1 MERAGYTVPGLVCT
15 NSKREITT
23 YLRIFYDF
31 IFSVSSLII
40 QENEPSHYF
49 IWWMQ
54 FDFSSSMQLPHL
66 ALVCCCIP
74 GWWTYTPSFTLSSLM
89 IEMFQKPIFF
99 PFADGIWVSGDG
111 HQVQEFK
118 RHVCWGSAVSIWLGS
133 SGWTARDPN
142 DHHGAYSHRI
152 GSLCRASFLLQP
164 KRLHLEIWLFGKKK
178 KKGRPLTSPKALN
191 MSRFIIQPN
200 HCS

>member
-1 MERAGYTVPGLVCT
+1 MLFSENKFLMKSEVAIGVVKLRLDHYIMERAGYTVPGLLCS

-40 QENEPSHYF
+40 QENEHSHCF

-54 FDFSSSMQLPHL
+54 LDFSSSMQLPHL
-66 ALVCCCIP
+66 AFVCCSIP

-89 IEMFQKPIFF
+89 IEMFQKLIFF

-111 HQVQEFK
+111 HQVQDGQA
-118 RHVCWGSAVSIWLGS
+118 C
-133 SGWTARDPN
+133 
-142 DHHGAYSHRI
+142 
-152 GSLCRASFLLQP
+152 LLR
-164 KRLHLEIWLFGKKK
+164 K
-178 KKGRPLTSPKALN
+178 
-191 MSRFIIQPN
+191 
-200 HCS
+200 CS

>member
-1 MERAGYTVPGLVCT
+1 MIL
-15 NSKREITT
+15 
-23 YLRIFYDF
+23 F
-31 IFSVSSLII
+31 FSVSSLII
-40 QENEPSHYF
+40 QENEHSHCF

-66 ALVCCCIP
+66 AFVCCSTP

-89 IEMFQKPIFF
+89 IEMFQKLIFF

-111 HQVQEFK
+111 HQVQDGQACLL
-118 RHVCWGSAVSIWLGS
+118 RSAVSIWSGS
-133 SGWTARDPN
+133 SGWTARGPN

-152 GSLCRASFLLQP
+152 GSQCGASFLLQP

-178 KKGRPLTSPKALN
+178 KKDAHLHLLKP
-191 MSRFIIQPN
+191 
-200 HCS
+200 